1 MKMYLMLIVK
11 TFILYVFIIFVYR
24 IMGKKEVGQL
34 GISDLIVTVLIA
46 ELAALTIEDVDK
58 SILISIVPI
67 LVLVT
72 SEILISFF
80 SIKSNSFR
88 KFIDGHPTVIIKNG
102 KIRFNAITKLRYTL
116 DDLITQLRNQGI
128 KSIEEVDYA
137 VLETN
142 GELSVFQNTKVYPL
156 PLIIDGHI
164 DYVVLGEINKSEK
177 WILELLNKKNIE
189 LENVFYAFYTK
200 SKTFII
206 KKNDL
211 I

>member
-1 MKMYLMLIVK
+1 MYLMLIVK

-102 KIRFNAITKLRYTL
+102 KIRFNAMTKLRYTL

-142 GELSVFQNTKVYPL
+142 GELSVFQNTKDYPL

>member
-1 MKMYLMLIVK
+1 MYLMLIVK

-102 KIRFNAITKLRYTL
+102 KIRFNAMTKLRYTL

-137 VLETN
+137 ILETN
-142 GELSVFQNTKVYPL
+142 GELSVFQNTKDYPL

>member
-1 MKMYLMLIVK
+1 MYLMLIVK

-102 KIRFNAITKLRYTL
+102 KIRFNAMTKLRYTL

>member
-1 MKMYLMLIVK
+1 MYLMLIVK

-67 LVLVT
+67 LVLVI

-102 KIRFNAITKLRYTL
+102 KIRFNAMTKLRYTL

-137 VLETN
+137 ILETN
-142 GELSVFQNTKVYPL
+142 GELSVFQNTKDYPL